1 MGRQKPSAALLIIN
15 LKLEF
20 VYICCHK
27 TIRQSITSSSQTHST
42 ALNAECIT
50 AKIAPDII

>member
-1 MGRQKPSAALLIIN
+1 MGRQKSSAALLIIN

-50 AKIAPDII
+50 AIIAPDII